1 MSSTT
6 ERAATEATVDTTGTA
21 SSAER
26 GTPATTTAAAP
37 TTRRRQWVALGV
49 LALTAL
55 LLSLDVSV
63 LYLALPELSADL
75 GASTT
80 QQLWM
85 LDIYSFVL
93 AGFLVTMGALGDRIG
108 RKRLL
113 LAGAVA
119 FGIASVAAAY
129 ASSPEQLILWRA
141 VLGIAGAT
149 LMPSTMGLI
158 RTIFSDEKSM
168 TTAIGIWFS
177 CFMGGMAVGPL
188 VGGMLLQHFWW
199 GSAFLLGVPFMVV
212 LVVVGRRVLPESE
225 RQPGARVDLASSVLS
240 LVTILP
246 VIYGFKEIARGG
258 NTTLALAIAAAG
270 VVMGVLF
277 VRRQRRIDN
286 PLIDLSLFRSRAFS
300 TALAVMLVGGVVM
313 AGVSFLSTQWLQLVA
328 GLDPLG
334 AGLWMLPA
342 NVALL
347 LGSSSSATIARRLGT
362 GRTMAAGLGLC
373 AVGLGFYMTVG
384 PTAGFGLLI
393 FGMCLTSFGI
403 MLPSTLTMSVMMQ
416 SSPPERAGSVASLSE
431 TSGEFGIAVG
441 VAGLGSLA
449 TFVYREQLA
458 PYAAE
463 HASSAGSVALDSLAG
478 AVHAAGALPSAAA
491 RELVSAAQG
500 AFTTSLNVVAGV
512 GAALFIVVAVVALRV
527 LRERGQAA
535 AAE

>member
-6 ERAATEATVDTTGTA
+6 ERVATEVT
-21 SSAER
+21 
-26 GTPATTTAAAP
+26 ATTS
-37 TTRRRQWVALGV
+37 RRRQWVALGV

-113 LAGAVA
+113 LTGAVA

-168 TTAIGIWFS
+168 MTAIGIWFS

-188 VGGMLLQHFWW
+188 VGGVLLQHFWW

-225 RQPGARVDLASSVLS
+225 RQKGARVDLASSLLS
-240 LVTILP
+240 LATILP

-258 NTTLALAIAAAG
+258 NTTVALAIAAVG
-270 VVMGVLF
+270 VIMGVLF

-313 AGVSFLSTQWLQLVA
+313 AGISFLSTQWLQLVA

-347 LGSSSSATIARRLGT
+347 IGSSSSATIARRLGT
-362 GRTMAAGLGLC
+362 GRTMAVGLSIC
-373 AVGLGFYMTVG
+373 AVGLVFYVIVG

-431 TSGEFGIAVG
+431 TSGEFGIAIG

-463 HASSAGSVALDSLAG
+463 HGSSAGSVALDSLAG
-478 AVHAAGALPSAAA
+478 AVHAAGALPGAAA

-512 GAALFIVVAVVALRV
+512 GATLFIVVAVVALRV
-527 LRERGQAA
+527 LRDRGQAA

>member
-1 MSSTT
+1 MSTT
-6 ERAATEATVDTTGTA
+6 TEIAQAPTRERALETSPST
-21 SSAER
+21 
-26 GTPATTTAAAP
+26 
-37 TTRRRQWVALGV
+37 RQWVALAV

-63 LYLALPELSADL
+63 LYLALPDLSADL

-93 AGFLVTMGALGDRIG
+93 AGFLVTMGAVGDRVG

-113 LAGAVA
+113 LIGAVA
-119 FGIASVAAAY
+119 FGIASACAAY
-129 ASSPEQLILWRA
+129 ASSPGQLIFWRA
-141 VLGIAGAT
+141 VLGVAGAT

-158 RTIFSDEKSM
+158 RTIFTDEKSM
-168 TTAIGIWFS
+168 MTAIGIWFS

-188 VGGMLLQHFWW
+188 VGGLLLQHFWW
-199 GSAFLLGVPFMVV
+199 GSAFLLGVPFMVL

-225 RQPGARVDLASSVLS
+225 RQSGARVDLVSALLS
-240 LVTILP
+240 LATILP
-246 VIYGFKEIARGG
+246 VIHGFKEIARGG
-258 NTTLALAIAAAG
+258 DTAAAG
-270 VVMGVLF
+270 AAVTAGLAMAVLF
-277 VRRQRRIDN
+277 VRRQRRIEN
-286 PLIDLSLFRSRAFS
+286 PLVDLALFRSRAFS

-362 GRTMAAGLGLC
+362 GRTMAAGLGVC
-373 AVGLGFYMTVG
+373 ATGLAAYTQVAPAAGLG
-384 PTAGFGLLI
+384 LLV
-393 FGMCLTSFGI
+393 FGMVLASFGI

-416 SSPPERAGSVASLSE
+416 SAPPERAGSVASMSE

-441 VAGLGSLA
+441 IAGLGSLA
-449 TFVYREQLA
+449 TFVYRDELQ
-458 PYAAE
+458 PYAAD
-463 HASSAGSVALDSLAG
+463 HASSATTVALDSLAG
-478 AVHAAGALPSAAA
+478 AVQAASALPAAAG
-491 RELVSAAQG
+491 RELVAAAHG
-500 AFTTSLNVVAGV
+500 AFTTSLNVVAGL
-512 GAALFIVVAVVALRV
+512 GAALFVVVAVAALRT
-527 LRERGQAA
+527 LRD
-535 AAE
+535 